1 MNDVVTQVF
10 GLLGMAMNSLSYQG
24 KKQRT
29 VILAQ
34 LFGSLF
40 FAVNMFMLNAVI
52 GGLLNVIGIFRALV
66 YSNKEKLRNV
76 RLWNGIFA
84 GLYLLSYIAV
94 FTVFGKAVTPGNL
107 LLEILPLIAMMAT
120 TISFSKASVAWIRR
134 LAFVSSP
141 CWLIYNC
148 INGSIGG
155 ILCEVFSL
163 VSALVATI
171 RLDSKGRGQHEDTD
185 TKR

>member
-1 MNDVVTQVF
+1 MNLVVAQAF
-10 GLLGMAMNSLSYQG
+10 GLFGMAMNSLSYQG

-40 FAVNMFMLNAVI
+40 FAVNMFMLGAVI
-52 GGLLNVIGIFRALV
+52 GGLFNVIGIFRALV
-66 YSNKEKLRNV
+66 YSNKKIRNV
-76 RLWNGIFA
+76 RFWNGVFA
-84 GLYLLSYIAV
+84 GLYLLSYVAV

-120 TISFSKASVAWIRR
+120 TISFSKASAAWIRK

-163 VSALVATI
+163 VSALVAMI
-171 RLDSKGRGQHEDTD
+171 RLDSKG
-185 TKR
+185 